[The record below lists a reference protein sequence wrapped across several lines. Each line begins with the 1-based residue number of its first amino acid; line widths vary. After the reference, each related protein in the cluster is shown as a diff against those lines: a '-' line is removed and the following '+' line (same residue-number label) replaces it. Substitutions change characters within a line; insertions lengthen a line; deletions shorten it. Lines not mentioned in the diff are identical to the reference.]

1 MAKNYDFLPD
11 EDNSGNFD
19 KLLPSQGQRFGLL
32 RWTLFGALTVL
43 VLLVQDSL
51 MYLVDIF
58 GAGAD
63 LVPCV
68 IIMIAALQ
76 GAEAGS
82 IFSLVASI
90 LFYYSGSAPGPYVVP
105 MITIVS
111 IFTAIF
117 RQACLR
123 RGFFSIL
130 LATAL
135 GMLCYELLIFTM
147 GLILKHTIFQWF
159 TGAILTAGLSLA
171 ALPVAY
177 PIARAIGKIGGEL
190 WKE

>member
-43 VLLVQDSL
+43 ALLVQDSL